1 MKTRKEEVLELV
13 EQTRKRVY
21 NVFLSRESCLT
32 WQERNANIREYYR
45 ALEEYVNARI
55 EKAMIEKG
63 YVHG

>member
-13 EQTRKRVY
+13 EQAHKRVY
-21 NVFLSRESCLT
+21 NAFLNRESCLT
-32 WQERNANIREYYR
+32 WQERSANIREYYR

>member
-1 MKTRKEEVLELV
+1 MKTRKEEVIALV
-13 EQTRKRVY
+13 EQTHKRVY
-21 NVFLSRESCLT
+21 NVFLNRESCLT
-32 WQERNANIREYYR
+32 WQERSANIREYYR

>member
-1 MKTRKEEVLELV
+1 MKTRKEEVIELV

-21 NVFLSRESCLT
+21 NVFLNRDSCLT
-32 WQERNANIREYYR
+32 WHERSDNVREYYR

>member
-1 MKTRKEEVLELV
+1 MKTRKEEVIALV

-21 NVFLSRESCLT
+21 NVFLNRESCLT
-32 WQERNANIREYYR
+32 WHERSANAHEYYR

-63 YVHG
+63 YAHG

>member
-13 EQTRKRVY
+13 EQAHKRVY
-21 NVFLSRESCLT
+21 NAFLNRESCLT
-32 WQERNANIREYYR
+32 WHEKSANAREYHR
-45 ALEEYVNARI
+45 TLEEYVNARI

>member
-1 MKTRKEEVLELV
+1 MKTRKEEVIALV

-21 NVFLSRESCLT
+21 DVFLNRESCLT
-32 WQERNANIREYYR
+32 WHERSDNAREYHR